1 MTLCARGVMG
11 RRNVVLVRSEALPSS
26 GYRAGGAQTGRMA
39 RWLLATAPP
48 GGNMLEIPGAFD
60 DIDALIERFSAA
72 AAAEPHAYAASLA
85 GQRRR
90 RQAAAATVASAP
102 RRLDFSEIL

>member
-1 MTLCARGVMG
+1 MG

-85 GQRRR
+85 GQRL